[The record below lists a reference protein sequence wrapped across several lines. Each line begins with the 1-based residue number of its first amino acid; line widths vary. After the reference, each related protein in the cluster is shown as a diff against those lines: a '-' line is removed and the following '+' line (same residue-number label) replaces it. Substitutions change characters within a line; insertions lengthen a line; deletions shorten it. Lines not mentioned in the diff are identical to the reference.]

1 MSVSKEGFG
10 FVGVFFFLLKNR
22 DSCFRSHKSSSA
34 SCGELLSPFP
44 KLGTVDWR
52 LSTKRLQLRHRLF
65 PSIKVSK
72 NPPSSFH
79 SSISEL
85 FFCLFSFPLLPLIRM
100 KEDGGLKMAENVR
113 KGGEVQVSSGRACC
127 PQRGGELE
135 ERRWG
140 RWGTWK
146 KHAHAH
152 THAL

>member
-1 MSVSKEGFG
+1 MTVSKEGFLF
-10 FVGVFFFLLKNR
+10 FVFKKNR

-65 PSIKVSK
+65 LSIKVSK

-79 SSISEL
+79 SSIPEL
-85 FFCLFSFPLLPLIRM
+85 FFCLFSFPLLPLISM

-113 KGGEVQVSSGRACC
+113 KGGEVQVSSGRAS
-127 PQRGGELE
+127 QTGGELE

-140 RWGTWK
+140 RWGTWTM
-146 KHAHAH
+146 HAH
-152 THAL
+152 THTRAL